1 VSADDLKPPTDEFG
15 RDDPDVIER
24 ERRRAERERR
34 RQNQQ
39 ELGAKVGKK
48 RKAKKSRAAKAPEPE
63 APAPEAPVTEA
74 PVTPPPA
81 AAAKVREPRPGLG
94 ERAAAMRA
102 RIPSRKPREPREPR
116 KPRAYGRRRIFA
128 LAGILVAVLLLW
140 FLVALFQPFAGDG
153 KGSGTVSVSIP
164 EGASASQVADILDQ
178 NGVVSS
184 SALFNLRLKLAGK
197 SGDILPGSYVLK
209 HGMSYSAA
217 MDKLTGTSGEISV
230 LIPEGLSRPQIAEVA
245 SKDGLTG
252 DYNAASTSSPGF
264 DPAAYGAKSPP
275 SLEGFLFPA
284 TYKVDQGADVKEL
297 VQEQLTAFQQ
307 NIKGVDMSYAK
318 KKNLTVYDVLN
329 IASMVERETSSAKE
343 RPLVAAVIYN
353 RLKQGIPLGID
364 ATTRFETG
372 NYDQPLT
379 SAELH
384 SNSPY
389 NTRNH
394 QGLPPTPIGNPG
406 LASIKAAAAP
416 AKVPYLYYVVDP
428 GTCEHTFVNT
438 LQEFNAAVAKY
449 NAARDAAG
457 GNSPTSC

>member
-1 VSADDLKPPTDEFG
+1 
-15 RDDPDVIER
+15 
-24 ERRRAERERR
+24 
-34 RQNQQ
+34 
-39 ELGAKVGKK
+39 
-48 RKAKKSRAAKAPEPE
+48 
-63 APAPEAPVTEA
+63 
-74 PVTPPPA
+74 
-81 AAAKVREPRPGLG
+81 
-94 ERAAAMRA
+94 MRA
-102 RIPSRKPREPREPR
+102 RMPSRKPREPGS
-116 KPRAYGRRRIFA
+116 YRRRRVFA
-128 LAGILVAVLLLW
+128 LVGVLVAVLLLW

-153 KGSGTVSVSIP
+153 KGSGTVSVTIP
-164 EGASASQVADILDQ
+164 KGASASQVADILDK
-178 NGVVSS
+178 NGVVSNS
-184 SALFNLRLKLAGK
+184 TLFNLRLKLAGK
-197 SGDILPGSYVLK
+197 SGDILPGSYVLA

-217 MDKLTGTSGEISV
+217 MDKLTGTSGQISV

-245 SKDGLTG
+245 TKDGLSG

-307 NIKGVDMSYAK
+307 NIKGVDMTYAK

>member
-34 RQNQQ
+34 RENQK
-39 ELGAKVGKK
+39 ELGAKVGKP
-48 RKAKKSRAAKAPEPE
+48 RKGRKSKAVKPPEPE
-63 APAPEAPVTEA
+63 ASAPEV

-81 AAAKVREPRPGLG
+81 PAPKPRPPRPGLG

-102 RIPSRKPREPREPR
+102 RIPSRKPREPR
-116 KPRAYGRRRIFA
+116 KPGSYRRRQIFA

-164 EGASASQVADILDQ
+164 QGASASQVADILDK

-197 SGDILPGSYVLK
+197 SGDILPGSYVLA

-245 SKDGLTG
+245 SKDGLSG
-252 DYNAASTSSPGF
+252 DYNAASTSAPGF
-264 DPAAYGAKSPP
+264 DPAAYGAKSPA

-284 TYKVDQGADVKEL
+284 TYKVDQGADVKVL

-318 KKNLTVYDVLN
+318 KKNLNVYDVLK

-416 AKVPYLYYVVDP
+416 AKVPYLYYVVNP

-438 LQEFNAAVAKY
+438 LGEFNAAVAKY
-449 NAARDAAG
+449 NAARAGAG

>member
-1 VSADDLKPPTDEFG
+1 
-15 RDDPDVIER
+15 
-24 ERRRAERERR
+24 
-34 RQNQQ
+34 
-39 ELGAKVGKK
+39 
-48 RKAKKSRAAKAPEPE
+48 
-63 APAPEAPVTEA
+63 
-74 PVTPPPA
+74 
-81 AAAKVREPRPGLG
+81 
-94 ERAAAMRA
+94 M
-102 RIPSRKPREPREPR
+102 
-116 KPRAYGRRRIFA
+116 
-128 LAGILVAVLLLW
+128 
-140 FLVALFQPFAGDG
+140 VALFQPFAGAG
-153 KGSGTVSVSIP
+153 KGTGTVSVSVP
-164 EGASASQVADILDQ
+164 EGASASQVADILDK
-178 NGVVSS
+178 NGVVTSS
-184 SALFNLRLKLAGK
+184 TLFNLRLKLAGK
-197 SGDILPGSYVLK
+197 SGDILPGSYVLA

-217 MDKLTGTSGEISV
+217 MDKLTGTSGQISV
-230 LIPEGLSRPQIAEVA
+230 LIPEGLSRPQIAGVA

-252 DYNAASTSSPGF
+252 DYNAASTSAPGF

-284 TYKVDQGADVKEL
+284 TYKVDQGADVKVL

-307 NIKGVDMSYAK
+307 NIKGVDMSNAK
-318 KKNLTVYDVLN
+318 KKNLNVYDVLK

-379 SAELH
+379 NAELH

-416 AKVPYLYYVVDP
+416 AKVPYLYYVVNP
-428 GTCEHTFVNT
+428 GTCEHTFVKT
-438 LQEFNAAVAKY
+438 IGEFNAAVAKY
-449 NAARDAAG
+449 NAARAAAG

>member
-48 RKAKKSRAAKAPEPE
+48 RKAKATKAAAPDPATPAPPPRAAA
-63 APAPEAPVTEA
+63 
-74 PVTPPPA
+74 
-81 AAAKVREPRPGLG
+81 EPRPGIG
-94 ERAAAMRA
+94 ERAAAGAAAMR
-102 RIPSRKPREPREPR
+102 RRMPSRPGRSWGRGRGGEERPPRTP
-116 KPRAYGRRRIFA
+116 GSFRRRRVFA

-164 EGASASQVADILDQ
+164 EGASASQVADILDK

-197 SGDILPGSYVLK
+197 SGDILPGSYSLA

-245 SKDGLTG
+245 SKDGLSG

-284 TYKVDQGADVKEL
+284 TYKVDQGADVKVL

-318 KKNLTVYDVLN
+318 KKNLTVYDVLT

-379 SAELH
+379 SADLH

-389 NTRNH
+389 NTRNR